1 MPLRPFPRAVT
12 PITLAIALLTV
23 IVIGSVGTALAA
35 SHGSTHRAGQAVMA
49 PPLPAPGGD
58 RPVVRFT
65 TPAAAVAAEPTTAT
79 LDVPGPGGSFR
90 VPYIQTGPD
99 LSYALELDGPPGRT
113 IVDVVLDAG
122 KPEHQ
127 VQRLHSPP
135 WSGTFRELGY
145 GEHTLDARLYAPEE
159 GSPES
164 LAFLQPPVVT
174 AHLEHVARGDIVAA
188 LGDSITEG
196 LGGNP
201 YAAGEIDRL
210 HYFPDWVAARQAL
223 VSVNPGAV
231 SADGRNFP
239 QAGANLKPASRP
251 GYLVSLG
258 QSLGSSQGR
267 PVLVINE
274 GWSGITAD
282 GFLHVSESEHFQH
295 LVAVTRPNIW
305 LIDLGANDVLVKRP
319 GSEYEQLM
327 RGVVQSLELKG
338 AAARDI
344 HIACPSFRAG
354 ATEPL
359 QQTYLPAVNNVR
371 SSLSLGPAPDFYGT
385 YRDHP
390 ELRQDWVHP
399 SAIGYAAMAQMWTD
413 AIAGAGSAC

>member
-1 MPLRPFPRAVT
+1 MPLRLFPRAAT
-12 PITLAIALLTV
+12 PITLVIAVLTAV
-23 IVIGSVGTALAA
+23 VIGSVGSALAA
-35 SHGSTHRAGQAVMA
+35 AGTAPRAGQEVMPPPRVA
-49 PPLPAPGGD
+49 PDEG
-58 RPVVRFT
+58 RPVLRFT
-65 TPAAAVAAEPTTAT
+65 SPAAAVAAEPNTAT
-79 LDVPGPGGSFR
+79 LDVPGPGGNFR
-90 VPYIQTGPD
+90 VPYIQTGPE
-99 LSYALELDGPPGRT
+99 LNYALELNGPPGRT
-113 IVDVVLDAG
+113 IVDIVLDAG
-122 KPEHQ
+122 KPTQQ
-127 VQRLHSPP
+127 VHRLHSPP

-159 GSPES
+159 GAPET
-164 LAFLQPPVVT
+164 LALVQPPVVA
-174 AHLEHVARGDIVAA
+174 AHLDHVARGDIVAA
-188 LGDSITEG
+188 LGDSVTEG

-201 YAAGEIDRL
+201 YAPGEIDRL

-223 VSVNPGAV
+223 APVNPGAV

-239 QAGANLKPASRP
+239 QAGGNLKPASRQ
-251 GYLVSLG
+251 GYLVSLA
-258 QSLGSSQGR
+258 QSLGNAHGR

-295 LVAVTRPNIW
+295 LVATTRPNIW

-319 GSEYEQLM
+319 GNEYEQLM
-327 RGVVQSLELKG
+327 RGVVASLELKG
-338 AAARDI
+338 AISADI

-359 QQTYLPAVNNVR
+359 QQTYLPAVNNMR
-371 SSLSLGPAPDFYGT
+371 SSLSLGPAPDFFGA

-399 SAIGYAAMAQMWTD
+399 SAAGYAAMARMWTD
-413 AIAGAGSAC
+413 AIGGAGSGC